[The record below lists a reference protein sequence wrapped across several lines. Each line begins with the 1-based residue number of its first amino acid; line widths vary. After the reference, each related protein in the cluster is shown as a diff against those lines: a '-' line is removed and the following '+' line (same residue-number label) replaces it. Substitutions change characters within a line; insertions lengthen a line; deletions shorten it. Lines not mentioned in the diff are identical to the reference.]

1 MPAPDAAPVG
11 TILLCTVGG
20 SPEPI
25 VKAIESRRPDRVVFL
40 CTGPSGANPGSRVQ
54 VEGPVPPPPRPDLPH
69 DPRTIPE
76 RAGLAPGSWE
86 IVEVPA
92 DDPDAVF
99 WRCRQLLRALR
110 AARATRDA
118 RVWVDYTGG
127 TKSMTAGLL
136 AAAIGLDAATRPQ
149 LVTGERADLVQVR
162 GGTERAVEVPV
173 DATLADRV
181 LAQAEALWG
190 RYAYAAAAALLEPVA
205 KSLVIAEGAPEDLRE
220 LVSRALRASELL
232 AAWDRLDH
240 AGALQLLREHRLAST
255 TLLRPYD
262 HPLRKLAAPDKR
274 MPLLLLDLWHNA
286 LRRAATGAFDD
297 AVARCYRLVEATAQ
311 HLLASRYGI
320 DTGRLEPSRFVDR
333 LPERERPAWSTRKVA
348 GLLDAWRLFFWLAPE
363 DDPIRRALRAERP
376 DGNPMAQLQVWLET
390 RNYSLFAHGFA
401 PVGRDGFEEVRRW
414 MERYWLDAIWPQLAS
429 EERLAQ
435 LPTSLSGLTKAL

>member
-1 MPAPDAAPVG
+1 MPDVAAAPVR
-11 TILLCTVGG
+11 TVLLCTVGG

-25 VKAIESRRPDRVVFL
+25 VKAIESRKPDRVIFL
-40 CTGPSGANPGSRVQ
+40 CTGPSERNAGSRIQ
-54 VEGPVPPPPRPDLPH
+54 IEGPVPPPPTPRPVPH
-69 DPRTIPE
+69 DPRPIPE

-118 RVWVDYTGG
+118 QLWVDYTGG

-149 LVTGERADLVQVR
+149 LVTGERADLVHVR
-162 GGTERAVEVPV
+162 GGTERMVEVPV
-173 DATLADRV
+173 DAMLADRV

-190 RYAYAAAAALLEPVA
+190 RFAYAAAAALLEPVA
-205 KSLVIAEGAPEDLRE
+205 RSLAIAEGAPEDLRQ
-220 LVSRALRASELL
+220 LASRALRASELL

-240 AGALQLLREHRLAST
+240 PTALQLLREHQLAST
-255 TLLRPYD
+255 KLLHSFD
-262 HPLRKLAAPDKR
+262 HPLRKLAAPEKR

-286 LRRAATGAFDD
+286 LRRAAAGAFDD
-297 AVARCYRLVEATAQ
+297 ALARCYRLVEATAQ
-311 HLLASRYGI
+311 YLLQTRHGI
-320 DTGRLEPSRFVDR
+320 DTGKLNLEAPHLDR
-333 LPERERPAWSTRKVA
+333 IPERERAAWERREVA
-348 GLLDAWRLFFWLAPE
+348 GLLDAWRLYGWLAPKE
-363 DDPIRRALRAERP
+363 DPIVRALETERT
-376 DGNPMAQLQVWLET
+376 DGKPLGQLQSWLRA
-390 RNYSLFAHGFA
+390 RNYSLFAHGFE

-414 MERYWLDAIWPQLAS
+414 MERYWLDAIWPKLGCPY
-429 EERLAQ
+429 RLEQ
-435 LPTSLSGLTKAL
+435 LPTSLSGLT